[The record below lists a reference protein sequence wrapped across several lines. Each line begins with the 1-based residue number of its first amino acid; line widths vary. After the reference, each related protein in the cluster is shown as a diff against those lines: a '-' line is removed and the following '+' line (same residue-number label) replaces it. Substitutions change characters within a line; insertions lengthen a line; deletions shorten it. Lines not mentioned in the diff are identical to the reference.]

1 MNYDISKLEAFGI
14 DIKTG
19 LEYTRAENKYL
30 SALLRYYKNFEK
42 NKTNAAEFFSK
53 KDWDNYMILV
63 HALKSN
69 SKMIGAMTLG
79 EEFERLEM
87 AARNHETDVI
97 EQNHERVFL
106 SYETMVHNLEE
117 IGQMEDVKAA
127 GEISGEEAKEVS
139 KQVLDALEDFD
150 DETALEQI
158 LILTGYPF
166 RITQQTRL
174 KEAKSYVEDFM
185 YDEAAEIIKELLP
198 EIE

>member
-1 MNYDISKLEAFGI
+1 MNYDTSKLEAFGI

>member
-19 LEYTRAENKYL
+19 LEYTRAEDKYL
-30 SALLRYYKNFEK
+30 SALQRYYKNFEK

-139 KQVLDALEDFD
+139 KKVLDALEDFD

-185 YDEAAEIIKELLP
+185 YDEAAEIIKDLLP